1 VALVTKYF
9 NIEKENYDSCIAGNQ
24 EVTPVHKRQSDLSR
38 RTGYSPVRLYAA
50 PAASCSG
57 VAPRTTRHR
66 ASPLSN
72 GDSGLVYANVSPPVQ
87 RGAAVVPR
95 DGSAVMKAA
104 ADGIPHATAD
114 LIDAGR
120 TAVERTNDKSSFQC
134 LTEGPNGTLKR

>member
-1 VALVTKYF
+1 M
-9 NIEKENYDSCIAGNQ
+9 
-24 EVTPVHKRQSDLSR
+24 TPVHKRHSDLSR

-50 PAASCSG
+50 PAANCSG
-57 VAPRTTRHR
+57 VAPRNTRHR
-66 ASPLSN
+66 ATN
-72 GDSGLVYANVSPPVQ
+72 GDGGLVYANVSPPVQ

-104 ADGIPHATAD
+104 ADSIPHATAD

>member
-1 VALVTKYF
+1 MATTYF
-9 NIEKENYDSCIAGNQ
+9 NIEKENYDSSITGNQ
-24 EVTPVHKRQSDLSR
+24 EVTPVHKRHSDLSR

-57 VAPRTTRHR
+57 VAPRSTRHR
-66 ASPLSN
+66 ATN
-72 GDSGLVYANVSPPVQ
+72 GDSSLVYANVSPPVQ

-95 DGSAVMKAA
+95 DGSAVNMKAA
-104 ADGIPHATAD
+104 ADSSIPHATAD

-120 TAVERTNDKSSFQC
+120 AVERTNDKSSFQC

>member
-1 VALVTKYF
+1 LATKYF
-9 NIEKENYDSCIAGNQ
+9 NIEKRNCDSCIAGNQ
-24 EVTPVHKRQSDLSR
+24 EVTPVHKRHSDLSR

-57 VAPRTTRHR
+57 VAPRSTRHR
-66 ASPLSN
+66 TSPLSN

-95 DGSAVMKAA
+95 DGSAVIMKAA
-104 ADGIPHATAD
+104 ADSIPHATAD
-114 LIDAGR
+114 LNDSGR
-120 TAVERTNDKSSFQC
+120 TAVERTNDKNSFQC

>member
-1 VALVTKYF
+1 MAIKYF
-9 NIEKENYDSCIAGNQ
+9 NIEEENYDSCITGNQ
-24 EVTPVHKRQSDLSR
+24 EVTPVHKRHTDLSR

-50 PAASCSG
+50 PAASSSA

-66 ASPLSN
+66 ATN

-95 DGSAVMKAA
+95 DGGSAVMKAA
-104 ADGIPHATAD
+104 ADSSPHATAD
-114 LIDAGR
+114 FIDAGR

>member
-1 VALVTKYF
+1 LATKYL
-9 NIEKENYDSCIAGNQ
+9 NIEKESYDSSVAGNQ
-24 EVTPVHKRQSDLSR
+24 EMTPVHKRHSDLSR

-50 PAASCSG
+50 PAANCSAL
-57 VAPRTTRHR
+57 APRTTRHR
-66 ASPLSN
+66 ATN

-95 DGSAVMKAA
+95 DDRSAVMKAA
-104 ADGIPHATAD
+104 ADSIPHATAD
-114 LIDAGR
+114 SIDAGR